1 MDDGYFNGA
10 SQLRGLRVL
19 IVEDSWH
26 MATSVRSLLEDA
38 GMIITGP
45 AATTTDAERLV
56 GEGFP
61 ALAVVD
67 VKLRDGMAYRL
78 IDHLNELGI
87 RVVVVTGFATFSEPL
102 AKAAAIVQKPVVKD
116 ELLAALC
123 GVLPAI
129 LQ

>member
-1 MDDGYFNGA
+1 VSA
-10 SQLRGLRVL
+10 
-19 IVEDSWH
+19 
-26 MATSVRSLLEDA
+26 
-38 GMIITGP
+38 
-45 AATTTDAERLV
+45 
-56 GEGFP
+56 P

-78 IDHLNELGI
+78 IDRLNELGI
-87 RVVVVTGFATFSEPL
+87 LAVVVTGFATFSEPL

-116 ELLAALC
+116 EILAALC